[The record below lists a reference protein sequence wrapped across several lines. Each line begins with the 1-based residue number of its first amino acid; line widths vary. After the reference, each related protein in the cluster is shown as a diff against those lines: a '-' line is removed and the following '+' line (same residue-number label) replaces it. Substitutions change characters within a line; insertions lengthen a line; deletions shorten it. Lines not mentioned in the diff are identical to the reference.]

1 MKKAIAD
8 VLQKQKNM
16 WVYDPSGS
24 GVGNKSIIKQFVDQ
38 FLFMKNLGAHLLCHA
53 LFLSSVEQVR

>member
-8 VLQKQKNM
+8 VLRKPKNM

-38 FLFMKNLGAHLLCHA
+38 FLFHEESWRSPVMPCAIFEL
-53 LFLSSVEQVR
+53 R